1 MASNVGGHWFFTEI
15 YLVSNHLAMSEHVFG
30 GVYTYT
36 DTYIYVCI
44 FIPHVYLQVMAIL
57 FNFELQYVM
66 IF

>member
-1 MASNVGGHWFFTEI
+1 M
-15 YLVSNHLAMSEHVFG
+15 LVDTGSSLKYILFPIHLAMSEHVFG

-36 DTYIYVCI
+36 DTYIYICI

>member
-36 DTYIYVCI
+36 DTYIYMYIYSPCI
-44 FIPHVYLQVMAIL
+44 PPSYGHFI
-57 FNFELQYVM
+57 
-66 IF
+66 